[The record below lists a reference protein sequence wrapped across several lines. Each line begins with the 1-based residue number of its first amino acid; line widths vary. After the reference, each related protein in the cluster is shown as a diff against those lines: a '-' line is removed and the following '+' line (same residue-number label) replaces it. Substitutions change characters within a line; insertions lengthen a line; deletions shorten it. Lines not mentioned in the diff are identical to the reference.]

1 MSQFHNIN
9 DTKYKNNRGLLLNL
23 LTVWTEA
30 STSACYS
37 TVMKCH
43 SRTSVRSL
51 QSFLI
56 VTVDNCQ
63 SQQIN

>member
-30 STSACYS
+30 STSACAS

-43 SRTSVRSL
+43 SRTSVVLSH
-51 QSFLI
+51 F
-56 VTVDNCQ
+56 
-63 SQQIN
+63 